1 MQKLYCVYIMTN
13 VGNMVLYTGVTGD
26 LERRVVE
33 HKEGRGSTFT
43 SRYKAVK
50 LVYYECTSDVR
61 SALEREKQIKAGSR
75 KKKIV
80 MIESVNPG
88 WNDLFGEL

>member
-33 HKEGRGSTFT
+33 HK
-43 SRYKAVK
+43 
-50 LVYYECTSDVR
+50 
-61 SALEREKQIKAGSR
+61 
-75 KKKIV
+75 
-80 MIESVNPG
+80 
-88 WNDLFGEL
+88 